1 MACRVY
7 LYRIGASKADNQD
20 GLPHLPMLNIDKQ
33 GKMIKMACWVYL
45 YRIWASKADYQDHL
59 PLFA

>member
-20 GLPHLPMLNIDKQ
+20 GLPHLPVLNTDKQ
-33 GKMIKMACWVYL
+33 KK
-45 YRIWASKADYQDHL
+45 
-59 PLFA
+59 